1 MKEFTGNQCR
11 RSWPRTR
18 RPLTIKSRGE
28 VEVMRVEVGELRN
41 GKDNTLLAGTV
52 NETEGDLDTE
62 ASFGPHFL

>member
-11 RSWPRTR
+11 RRWSRTR

-28 VEVMRVEVGELRN
+28 VEVMRVEVRELRN

-52 NETEGDLDTE
+52 NETEWDLDTE
-62 ASFGPHFL
+62 ASFCPHFL

>member
-1 MKEFTGNQCR
+1 
-11 RSWPRTR
+11 
-18 RPLTIKSRGE
+18 
-28 VEVMRVEVGELRN
+28 MRVEVGELRN